1 MKRTFCFVFAASVSL
16 TLMYLATGSARVAAQ
31 QDGGILIAQRNA
43 GEEAS
48 NTETAELVEDP
59 DGDQQRAEI
68 PSPAR
73 REALKRRAGEKTLRG
88 AQGRAIV
95 LGMHLQETDNQ
106 RATVTDV
113 APSSAAFDAGIRKGD
128 EIVTFDGFRADSYR
142 DWIDGMRR
150 LTRDVPDGKSLPI
163 VINRDGKRLDLRVRV
178 PVAVAGGLPPE
189 DVVATQ
195 QPVVPGQPG
204 QTNVIVPGQGNR
216 PVGVGGG
223 DNILIADAFG
233 DEFNNVDGGA
243 TESAIAEIFSLNRPL
258 RTPPVGGRTD
268 AAGTAGQNLAA
279 TGQRRAGGDAG
290 QRIGLA
296 GFRNDANGLFVM
308 VDVGNLQPGNY
319 VVGIDDPGV
328 LNTNPIDSSSVPPA
342 PNRVRSGQLG
352 PRNPANTPRDPG
364 NRPRV
369 PAPDGARPADSP
381 TGGTGRVQPQSR
393 LESPESKQ
401 IQIPRTVLAQV
412 VDSST
417 AEAGKNP
424 TAGVGTT
431 NTPATDVT
439 QISETL
445 GSTRETPLDP
455 PITQLDDSGTTATQ
469 VPRTADARRD
479 PSATT
484 GIGNVPGGTA
494 MTHQIGTLT
503 VDQSGTGR
511 LQQTVE
517 GVQVQDVVGQAIVLY
532 SSSAS
537 ANTPLPPNLDA
548 AADPNADP
556 RSTPADRARRNTAIP
571 ESETTNR
578 KVAAA
583 TNGINGQVP
592 VAGGLIR
599 LISDSPSTPASTTN
613 TQEQPATVPLEGGQS
628 IQVETPSVPAPEATQ

>member
-1 MKRTFCFVFAASVSL
+1 
-16 TLMYLATGSARVAAQ
+16 MYLATGLARVAAQ
-31 QDGGILIAQRNA
+31 QDGGILLAQRNA

-88 AQGRAIV
+88 PQGQAVV
-95 LGMHLQETDNQ
+95 LGMHIQEADNE
-106 RATVTDV
+106 RAVVIDV
-113 APSSAAFDAGIRKGD
+113 APSSAAFDSGIRKGD
-128 EIVTFDGFRADSYR
+128 EIISFDGFRADSYR

-195 QPVVPGQPG
+195 QPVVLGQPG

-223 DNILIADAFG
+223 GDNVLIADAFG

-328 LNTNPIDSSSVPPA
+328 LNTNPIDSSSVPAA

-352 PRNPANTPRDPG
+352 PRNPAVRRDPG
-364 NRPRV
+364 IQPPV
-369 PAPDGARPADSP
+369 PAPDVAPDGARPAGSP
-381 TGGTGRVQPQSR
+381 SGGTGRAQPQSR
-393 LESPESKQ
+393 HGSPESKQ
-401 IQIPRTVLAQV
+401 IQFPRTVLAQV

-424 TAGVGTT
+424 TEGAGTT
-431 NTPATDVT
+431 DAPADP
-439 QISETL
+439 L
-445 GSTRETPLDP
+445 GATRETPLDP
-455 PITQLDDSGTTATQ
+455 PITQLDDSGATATEI
-469 VPRTADARRD
+469 PRTADARRD

-484 GIGNVPGGTA
+484 GTGNVPSGTA

-556 RSTPADRARRNTAIP
+556 RTAPADRTRRNTAIP

-578 KVAAA
+578 NVAAA

-599 LISDSPSTPASTTN
+599 LISDSPSTPASTPN